1 MVECYEKEREVLKVF
16 LPNWHLRG
24 NVFLRD
30 ESDVETLEPCGLGGV
45 SINKGEREFHPLH
58 KIYIEV
64 SATSSYKSGIQLK
77 FKLSEA
83 SKLAPDDDTDLKET
97 DEKLDVENAPELA
110 RAFEKS
116 VTISSTER
124 KKALLEC
131 NEQREYTAKTNAFV
145 PPNSFRKKT
154 LDLYSIN
161 LLSLKAALEMKCSRT
176 RVTDNEQSKTRYARR
191 RARFDKVQHD
201 LA

>member
-1 MVECYEKEREVLKVF
+1 
-16 LPNWHLRG
+16 
-24 NVFLRD
+24 
-30 ESDVETLEPCGLGGV
+30 
-45 SINKGEREFHPLH
+45 
-58 KIYIEV
+58 
-64 SATSSYKSGIQLK
+64 LK

-124 KKALLEC
+124 KKALLER
-131 NEQREYTAKTNAFV
+131 NAQREYTAKTDGDTSANAFV
-145 PPNSFRKKT
+145 PSNSFRKKT

-176 RVTDNEQSKTRYARR
+176 RVTDEESKTRYARR